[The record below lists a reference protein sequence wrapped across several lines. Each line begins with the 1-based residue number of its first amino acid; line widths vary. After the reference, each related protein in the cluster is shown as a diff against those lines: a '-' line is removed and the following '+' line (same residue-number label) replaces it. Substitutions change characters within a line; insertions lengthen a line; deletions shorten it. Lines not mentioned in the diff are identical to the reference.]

1 MKKNF
6 LFSNLIRVN
15 KAKNYN
21 IAKIN
26 NFPRYSSNDNNVL
39 FNNNYHQKSNLNNF
53 NINKTLNPSEYA
65 ALTIDNYNKQKIKHY
80 QSKDSLNDQ
89 LNLIKFKMRCDII
102 GQKLNQLKSFADG
115 MKIKEEDKNQKQLS
129 YNNNLN
135 AVSYKSNI
143 QSKNKIINN
152 NHALSTFSLN
162 KNKNLDNYLF
172 NSFDNK
178 KEIRPF
184 NSRPLLNSK
193 YIRNNKFF
201 ENNNNNKYFENKNN
215 SSRYDENNNIRLNTN
230 NNTYSNNDLK
240 YIYHFDDYF
249 TEEDNKNK
257 KFNKT
262 CNNNFNSIENKKY
275 QQLSHNLFKINI

>member
-26 NFPRYSSNDNNVL
+26 NFPRYSSNDNNDL
-39 FNNNYHQKSNLNNF
+39 FNNNYYQKSNLNNF
-53 NINKTLNPSEYA
+53 KINKTLNPSEYA

-115 MKIKEEDKNQKQLS
+115 MKIKEEDKNQKHLS

-262 CNNNFNSIENKKY
+262 CNNNFISIENKKI
-275 QQLSHNLFKINI
+275 SAIKS

>member
-1 MKKNF
+1 MKKKF

-15 KAKNYN
+15 KTKNYN

-39 FNNNYHQKSNLNNF
+39 FNNNYYQKSNLNNF

-115 MKIKEEDKNQKQLS
+115 MKIKEEDKGQNQLRFK
-129 YNNNLN
+129 NNLIAFN
-135 AVSYKSNI
+135 YQNNI
-143 QSKNKIINN
+143 QNKNTIINN
-152 NHALSTFSLN
+152 NNQALSTFSLR
-162 KNKNLDNYLF
+162 KNNDISNNLF

-178 KEIRPF
+178 K
-184 NSRPLLNSK
+184 
-193 YIRNNKFF
+193 
-201 ENNNNNKYFENKNN
+201 
-215 SSRYDENNNIRLNTN
+215 
-230 NNTYSNNDLK
+230 
-240 YIYHFDDYF
+240 
-249 TEEDNKNK
+249 
-257 KFNKT
+257 
-262 CNNNFNSIENKKY
+262 
-275 QQLSHNLFKINI
+275 